1 MSKGALTYS
10 LAAIFLIASWGF
22 AAGNPVRSQN
32 NEACILFY
40 GGDRSIRVEFSDSDL
55 RRVEAD
61 WRYVQV
67 RMDNAGARC
76 RGNTRRISECI
87 WVCSDGQRTS
97 TCHETLK
104 QALKLLWGDYK

>member
-1 MSKGALTYS
+1 MSKRALRYN
-10 LAAIFLIASWGF
+10 LAAIFLITSWAF
-22 AAGNPVRSQN
+22 AVGAPVRFQSNQ
-32 NEACILFY
+32 ACILFY

-61 WRYVQV
+61 WRYVQAK
-67 RMDNAGARC
+67 MDNAGARC
-76 RGNTRRISECI
+76 RGNARRISECI
-87 WVCSDGQRTS
+87 WVCPDGQRTS